1 MSEPSG
7 PYTVILERQA
17 EKALRRL
24 PRDALSRIDR
34 LLLSLTNDPRP
45 IGCKKPKGYE
55 SLWRLRVGDWRM
67 VYAIEDDRLVVL
79 VIEIAPRGQ
88 AYRDL

>member
-24 PRDALSRIDR
+24 PRDVLSRLDR

-45 IGCKKPKGYE
+45 IGCKKLKGYE

>member
-1 MSEPSG
+1 MSEPPG

-24 PRDALSRIDR
+24 PRDVLSRVDR

-45 IGCKKPKGYE
+45 IGCKKLKGYE

-67 VYAIEDDRLVVL
+67 IYAIEDDKLVVL